1 MIKTV
6 ITQLYI
12 AFCLICF
19 FACEKQKEEFPDIRI
34 GKEGVVDELSLNKQ
48 TEKRLLLSGGNGKY
62 IVNVENAQIAT
73 ADISMDTLKV
83 KGWLEGETF
92 ATIISHDKQRSL
104 SGARNKSFRSA
115 ASSPI

>member
-34 GKEGVVDELSLNKQ
+34 GKEGVVDELSLLFICRQKHVYSQ
-48 TEKRLLLSGGNGKY
+48 
-62 IVNVENAQIAT
+62 NVCG
-73 ADISMDTLKV
+73 IS
-83 KGWLEGETF
+83 
-92 ATIISHDKQRSL
+92 R
-104 SGARNKSFRSA
+104 
-115 ASSPI
+115 

>member
-34 GKEGVVDELSLNKQ
+34 GKEGVIDELSLNKQ
-48 TEKRLLLSGGNGKY
+48 TTH
-62 IVNVENAQIAT
+62 Q
-73 ADISMDTLKV
+73 
-83 KGWLEGETF
+83 
-92 ATIISHDKQRSL
+92 
-104 SGARNKSFRSA
+104 
-115 ASSPI
+115 

>member
-19 FACEKQKEEFPDIRI
+19 LHVKNKEEFPDIRI

-48 TEKRLLLSGGNGKY
+48 TEKRLLCQVETGN
-62 IVNVENAQIAT
+62 I
-73 ADISMDTLKV
+73 
-83 KGWLEGETF
+83 
-92 ATIISHDKQRSL
+92 
-104 SGARNKSFRSA
+104 
-115 ASSPI
+115 

>member
-48 TEKRLLLSGGNGKY
+48 TEKRLLFLYGY
-62 IVNVENAQIAT
+62 REILLFVFHMQ
-73 ADISMDTLKV
+73 
-83 KGWLEGETF
+83 
-92 ATIISHDKQRSL
+92 
-104 SGARNKSFRSA
+104 KSK
-115 ASSPI
+115 

>member
-34 GKEGVVDELSLNKQ
+34 GKEGVIDELSLNKQ
-48 TEKRLLLSGGNGKY
+48 TEKLSL
-62 IVNVENAQIAT
+62 IHI
-73 ADISMDTLKV
+73 
-83 KGWLEGETF
+83 
-92 ATIISHDKQRSL
+92 
-104 SGARNKSFRSA
+104 
-115 ASSPI
+115 

>member
-34 GKEGVVDELSLNKQ
+34 GKEGVIDELSLNKQ

-62 IVNVENAQIAT
+62 IVNVENVQMRIQNLPFT
-73 ADISMDTLKV
+73 TFSLININFQEIVYKILRTPETLKYYHWV
-83 KGWLEGETF
+83 
-92 ATIISHDKQRSL
+92 Q
-104 SGARNKSFRSA
+104 
-115 ASSPI
+115 